1 MAVVIDQIDVTATA
15 PPAQTRSGSG
25 GGSDAG
31 QGPGPEDIRKE
42 IEKTLR
48 IRESRTRRLWAY

>member
-1 MAVVIDQIDVTATA
+1 MAVVIDQIDVAATA

-25 GGSDAG
+25 GGSDTG

-48 IRESRTRRLWAY
+48 IRESRIRRLWTY